1 MPDLSK
7 RRQRQLKNEG
17 YDLAFLS
24 QIQPQG
30 NIDFQKDDR
39 SWISGDGYHTVLH
52 YYESVSY
59 THLTLPTICS
69 V

>member
-30 NIDFQKDDR
+30 NIDFKR
-39 SWISGDGYHTVLH
+39 MIVSG
-52 YYESVSY
+52 
-59 THLTLPTICS
+59 
-69 V
+69 